1 MARTVEQQI
10 HELVKQTSAIL
21 IALPQ
26 HPSTDAIASGLAL
39 FSVLEKM
46 GKNVKVVSSNF
57 ALPNNHQFLPRST
70 EILSELTSL
79 RKFIVSVD
87 ISKTPVSDLSYTLS
101 EHPPKLDIFITPKSG
116 FFEARDVTSSSG
128 SFAFGAVIVL
138 DAPDLQSLGPIYTNN
153 AEFFYRTPII
163 NIDHASSNDH
173 FGQVNLVNV
182 TATSTSELLFEMIQ
196 AWGPDWLD
204 ELIATHLLTGI
215 ISKTKSFKSGS
226 VTPKS
231 LAIASHLIA
240 SGARREEIVKH
251 LYQQKTL
258 TTLRLWGK
266 TLAKLKSDTQHKL
279 VWSVLSR
286 SDFAEAGAQPD
297 EIRSVVDELVV
308 NTPEAE
314 TICVLYELPTG
325 SIQALI
331 VTPKWLDGAQIMHDL
346 EPKGNANFTVCTL
359 MLRSLVEAED
369 LILGRL
375 RKAIAAHL

>member
-10 HELVKQTSAIL
+10 HELVKQTPSIL

-26 HPSTDAIASGLAL
+26 HPTTDAIASGLAL

-46 GKNVKVVSSNF
+46 GKQVKVVSNNF
-57 ALPNNHQFLPRST
+57 SLPANHHFLPRSA
-70 EILSELTSL
+70 EISSELTSL

-87 ISKTPVSDLSYTLS
+87 ISKTPVKDLSYAIS
-101 EHPPKLDIFITPKSG
+101 EHPPRLDIFITPKAG
-116 FFEARDVTSSSG
+116 FFEERDVVSSSG
-128 SFAFGAVIVL
+128 SFAFGAVVVL
-138 DAPDLQSLGPIYTNN
+138 DAPDIQSLGSIYSNN

-163 NIDHASSNDH
+163 NIDHSTANDH

-182 TATSTSELLFEMIQ
+182 TATSTSEILFEMIQ
-196 AWGPDWLD
+196 SWGGEWLD

-251 LYQQKTL
+251 LYQQKTI

-266 TLAKLKSDTQHKL
+266 TLGQLKSDPVHKM
-279 VWSVLSR
+279 VWSSLSR
-286 SDFAEAGAQPD
+286 ADFAAAGAQAD
-297 EIRSVVDELVV
+297 EIRSVVDELVI

-314 TICVLYELPTG
+314 TICVFYELPTG
-325 SIQALI
+325 SVQALV
-331 VTPKWLDGAQIMHDL
+331 VTPKWLDGVTLFQDL
-346 EPKGNANFTVCTL
+346 QPQGSAHFTVCTL
-359 MLRSLVEAED
+359 SADSLPQAED
-369 LILGRL
+369 RVLGRL
-375 RKAIAAHL
+375 RVAVAAHL

>member
-10 HELVKQTSAIL
+10 HELVKQTPSIL

-26 HPSTDAIASGLAL
+26 QPSTDAIASGLAL

-46 GKNVKVVSSNF
+46 GKQVKVVSNNF
-57 ALPNNHQFLPRST
+57 ALPQNHQFLPRSK
-70 EILSELTSL
+70 EITAELTSL

-87 ISKTPVSDLSYTLS
+87 ISKTPVSDLTYAIT
-101 EHPPKLDIFITPKSG
+101 EHPPRLDIFITPKAG
-116 FFEARDVTSSSG
+116 FFEERDVTSSSG

-138 DAPDLQSLGPIYTNN
+138 DAPDIQSLGSIYTNN

-163 NIDHASSNDH
+163 NIDHSTANDH

-182 TATSTSELLFEMIQ
+182 TATSTSEILFEMIQ
-196 AWGPDWLD
+196 SWGQEWLD

-251 LYQQKTL
+251 LYQQKTI

-266 TLAKLKSDTQHKL
+266 ALGQLKSDAAHKL
-279 VWSVLSR
+279 VWSSLSR
-286 SDFAEAGAQPD
+286 ADFAEAGAQPD
-297 EIRSVVDELVV
+297 EIRSVVDELVI

-325 SIQALI
+325 SIQALV
-331 VTPKWLDGAQIMHDL
+331 VTPKWLDGVKLFQ
-346 EPKGNANFTVCTL
+346 EFQPQGNAHFTLCTVATANL
-359 MLRSLVEAED
+359 QQAEEQ
-369 LILGRL
+369 ILGRL
-375 RKAIAAHL
+375 RLAVAGHL